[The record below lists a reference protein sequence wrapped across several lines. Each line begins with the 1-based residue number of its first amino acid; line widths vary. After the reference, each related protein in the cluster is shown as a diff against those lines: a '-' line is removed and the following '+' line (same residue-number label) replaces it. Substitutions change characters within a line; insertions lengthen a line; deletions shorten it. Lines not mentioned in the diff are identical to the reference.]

1 MLRAFWSNTSGGCIS
16 HACNHHN
23 LRWAKGLHMQG
34 DGLSTASLS
43 KIQRNA
49 IIYTYLWCVGNYF
62 PMAMHR
68 SIAHIYFI
76 QYNLHETTKR
86 QLRDNY
92 ETIYETIH
100 ETIGFV

>member
-1 MLRAFWSNTSGGCIS
+1 MVDEFMPES
-16 HACNHHN
+16 
-23 LRWAKGLHMQG
+23 
-34 DGLSTASLS
+34 
-43 KIQRNA
+43 
-49 IIYTYLWCVGNYF
+49 YF